1 MKKQHRLGLV
11 MPETQLDNRKP
22 YLRLLGYISRVAL
35 ALLCTFGLA
44 LFTFDAAG
52 VEIDRG
58 TVFAISAIVCALLG
72 AMLCTKRL
80 FAVGAVVLAC
90 AFLLLAGSQG
100 GIFEVLWLT
109 VITAYNVWLRRLDAL
124 EYYGAEQRII
134 DISDRLAELDEN
146 RLVFLAALIIVLVF
160 GIISVACTVR
170 RARVV
175 PYFGVSV
182 VLAATMIAL
191 GACEDITGLAF
202 MLASLCGVVALFVY
216 DGVYCSKKYIGSE
229 LGFSKKS
236 PDARSEINHVV
247 RVNSSVGGFTGIAAA
262 LTALVLLI
270 IPMQITEPMPDIP
283 AISSTAVKLENFVN
297 AVANGSSGGVSV
309 IFGDNAANDIRS
321 TAAQRRIFTGKRIF
335 EVHGDVNTPIYLRSW
350 VGRDYVDDGWHTAA
364 EDELPEYRST
374 FGTGFSHEFLTA
386 ELLRAIDPSLVATPH
401 GENAVSYHTELGYV
415 SAYVHI
421 DKKSP
426 TESLLYLPSYTDQ
439 RMRLLAYGSRDDTH
453 TRGYANYYDG
463 IFSSADYVLVDDYT
477 VFAHLQLPPSD
488 GSILSVS
495 ALVAEYARQ
504 YDLLFEM
511 RRLIS
516 SGGDEDDV
524 RGLYESLADA
534 EFTQPHSLSDAYTF
548 PSGESSLAYRYAYAM
563 NATQRREVDALVD
576 NLPLYRDFVYENY
589 MSGCEHFASF
599 ERLVGE
605 ICGATGAE
613 LRKKAESYTGRHEIV
628 AAVIRYLSEN
638 MVYTLE
644 PSAPSAL
651 RAYSNAAETFLF
663 DTKEGYCVQY
673 ASAAVMLLRAAG
685 IPARYAE
692 GYVAYGFGA
701 SPEGD
706 IGKYEVTVRDGN
718 AHAWVEVYYDY
729 YGWITYETTSSHV
742 VGDTVEVGADVSHN
756 TDTSDTSDTAI
767 PPDTAPTDTNEKE
780 PTATTP
786 TVSGEDD
793 DDTALPKE
801 KGDVRVGVVALVLVI
816 ALAAAGAVLIA
827 YRGRT
832 IEKKRLEIAEMARHG
847 LVGERDR
854 RVTAEYIGDE
864 IMKLLEH
871 LRLVPDSGERASAFA
886 KRVDSAL
893 GALGGQG
900 FAKVM
905 PIIQKAEFS
914 GNLSAEE
921 LSSVAGY
928 YASLYKAAQERVDPI
943 KRAYIK
949 YGAVFHK

>member
-1 MKKQHRLGLV
+1 

-35 ALLCTFGLA
+35 ALLCTYGLA

-52 VEIDRG
+52 AEIDRG
-58 TVFAISAIVCALLG
+58 TVFAISATVCTLLG

-80 FAVGAVVLAC
+80 FAVGAVVLVF
-90 AFLLLAGSQG
+90 AFLMLVGSQG

-109 VITAYNVWLRRLDAL
+109 VITAYNIWLRRLDAL
-124 EYYGAEQRII
+124 EYYGAEQRIV
-134 DISDRLAELDEN
+134 DISDRLGELDEN
-146 RLVFLAALIIVLVF
+146 RLVFLAALLIVLIF

-191 GACEDITGLAF
+191 GACEDITGFAF
-202 MLASLCGVVALFVY
+202 MLASLCGVAALFVY
-216 DGVYCSKKYIGSE
+216 DGVYCSKKYIGNE

-236 PDARSEINHVV
+236 PDTRSEINHVI

-270 IPMQITEPMPDIP
+270 IPMRISEPMSDIP
-283 AISSTAVKLENFVN
+283 AISSTAVKLENFIS
-297 AVANGSSGGVSV
+297 AVAHGSSGGVSA

-321 TAAQRRIFTGKRIF
+321 AAAQRRIFTGKRIF
-335 EVHGDVNTPIYLRSW
+335 KVHSGVNMPIYLRSW
-350 VGRDYVDDGWHTAA
+350 VGRDYIDDGWHTAA
-364 EDELPEYRST
+364 EDELSEYRST

-386 ELLRAIDPSLVATPH
+386 ELLRAIDPSLVATPQ
-401 GENAVSYHTELGYV
+401 GGNATSNHSELGYV

-439 RMRLLAYGSRDDTH
+439 RMRLLAYGSRTDTYS
-453 TRGYANYYDG
+453 RGYANYYDG

-534 EFTQPHSLSDAYTF
+534 EFTQPHALSDTYTF
-548 PSGESSLAYRYAYAM
+548 PSGESSLAYRYAYTMGTA
-563 NATQRREVDALVD
+563 QRREVDALVD

-589 MSGCEHFASF
+589 LSGCERFASF

-605 ICGATGAE
+605 ICGATGTE

-628 AAVIRYLSEN
+628 AAVIQYLSEN

-644 PSAPSAL
+644 PSTPSVL

-692 GYVAYGFGA
+692 GYVAYGFGT

-706 IGKYEVTVRDGN
+706 IGKYEVTVRDSN

-729 YGWITYETTSSHV
+729 YGWITYEATSSHV
-742 VGDTVEVGADVSHN
+742 VGDTVDVGADISHN
-756 TDTSDTSDTAI
+756 ADTSDTPDTTI
-767 PPDTAPTDTNEKE
+767 PPDTAPTDIGAKD
-780 PTATTP
+780 TATTTP
-786 TVSGEDD
+786 IVSGERD
-793 DDTALPKE
+793 DDTDLPKE
-801 KGDVRVGVVALVLVI
+801 QGGVRVGVVALVLVA
-816 ALAAAGAVLIA
+816 ALAATGAVAVA
-827 YRGRT
+827 YRGGA
-832 IEKKRLEIAEMARHG
+832 IEKKKLEIAEIARRG

-854 RVTAEYIGDE
+854 SDTAEYIGDE
-864 IMKLLEH
+864 IMKLLKH
-871 LRLVPDSGERASAFA
+871 LRLAPENGERATAFA
-886 KRVDSAL
+886 GRVDGVL
-893 GALGGQG
+893 GALGKQAFSG
-900 FAKVM
+900 VM

-914 GNLSAEE
+914 GEVTKDE
-921 LSSVAGY
+921 LAAVADY
-928 YASLYKAAQERVDPI
+928 YVSLYGILPKKASPFA
-943 KRAYIK
+943 RAYIK
-949 YGAVFHK
+949 YSAAFHK